1 MAPPLL
7 PFAARRT
14 LRVLGFSL
22 VQAAVFGTA
31 LGALVSV
38 RPPPSPGF
46 VGEEEAPTPRWRAFL
61 GAPVDAL
68 DRLAYDWRL
77 RELGGR
83 AEPTDRV
90 VLVGIDDETLA
101 SAREDPRPD
110 VARLPWPG
118 GLVGRLV
125 GELGREG
132 ASAVVLDSRLVDGPP
147 APPATE
153 AEALHAQLERAR
165 TAPVL
170 GFTVA
175 ATLPPPVVHP
185 LRPSVLSVATL
196 TDATAV
202 QEWVRRILVERRSA
216 YAILDGQVTR
226 VWAGVASEEEGKAL
240 ARRLGLTGTPEVRDL
255 QAQDRTWEVTAT
267 DLLVSLA
274 EVHVPGLDT
283 RRLPAVRSLEAP
295 PVALLA
301 PGVVFGHTALATDVD
316 GKVRG
321 VYHLVRY
328 ISPRGQV
335 HVLPSLP
342 LAAALGALGAPRRL
356 SYADGRLQLLAGHA
370 VPLEPDGYAP
380 LRFDAAEPGR
390 SGRGSLAR
398 AVSAWRVVQNLSDGD
413 AAVPLHYRNDFEHR
427 VALLA
432 DTAPAS
438 AAMANTPLGPGVT
451 AAAVTGQSIASLL
464 AGTGLVRAPVRL
476 DVLATFA
483 MAFLG
488 AFLALSFSQLVRS
501 ALGALL
507 YLGSAV
513 LGMAAYLVWARHALL
528 AEGVLVACGGPLVAF
543 ALTFLLTTG
552 YALRTEQKMRD
563 FVYGTLGRL
572 VSPETAAEVF
582 RNVHLLRPQRCE
594 VSLLYADVV
603 GFTELTRTLAPEPL
617 VALLNA
623 YFTELTTLVRQ
634 SGGHVEYVG
643 DALLAFWG
651 APVRLE
657 RHAQVACR
665 TAFAFQSGLEQLS
678 TGWQKRFGAT
688 ARCRLGLH
696 TGEVVAA
703 DIGSAHKSHYSVLGE
718 TVTVCARLE
727 GSNQRLG
734 TQMLA
739 SAETVRQAGSAFV
752 FRTLDATDVKGG
764 AQTVYEL
771 VAKKGDVPAPLREV
785 LAGWEAARARYLA
798 RDFAAALAFFQRFS
812 VLDRPSAVY
821 ADWCRRFL
829 LRPPPPAWNGQ
840 GEPAASELP
849 TATAAARGE

>member
-22 VQAAVFGTA
+22 VQAAVFGSV

-38 RPPPSPGF
+38 RPVPSPGF
-46 VGEEEAPTPRWRAFL
+46 VGDEEAPTPRWRALL
-61 GAPVDAL
+61 GAPVDAV

-83 AEPTDRV
+83 AEPTDKV

-118 GLVGRLV
+118 ALLGRLV

-132 ASAVVLDSRLVDGPP
+132 ASAVVVDSRLTDGLP
-147 APPATE
+147 APPAAE
-153 AEALHAQLERAR
+153 AEAFHAQLERAK
-165 TAPVL
+165 TASVL
-170 GFTVA
+170 GFTAA

-185 LRPSVLSVATL
+185 LRPSMLAVATL
-196 TDATAV
+196 SDATAV
-202 QEWVRRILVERRSA
+202 QEWERRILVERRSA
-216 YAILDGQVTR
+216 YAIPEGQQTH
-226 VWAGVASEEEGKAL
+226 VWAGVASEDEGKTL
-240 ARRLGLTGTPEVRDL
+240 ARRLGLSGTPEVRDL

-274 EVHVPGLDT
+274 EVQVQGLDT

-301 PGVVFGHTALATDVD
+301 PGVRFGHTALATDVD
-316 GKVRG
+316 GKARG
-321 VYHLVRY
+321 VYLLARY

-335 HVLPSLP
+335 HVLPSLG
-342 LAAALGALGAPRRL
+342 LAAALGALGAPRHL
-356 SYADGRLQLLAGHA
+356 SYADGRLHLSAGHT

-398 AVSAWRVVQNLSDGD
+398 AVSAWRLVQNLSDGD
-413 AAVPLHYRNDFEHR
+413 AAVPLHYRNDLEQR

-432 DTAPAS
+432 DTAPTSAS
-438 AAMANTPLGPGVT
+438 MANTPLGPGVT

-464 AGTGLVRAPVRL
+464 AGTGLLRAPVRL

-507 YLGSAV
+507 YLGSAA

-528 AEGVLVACGGPLVAF
+528 AEGRLVACGGPLVAF
-543 ALTFLLTTG
+543 ALTFLLTTA

-594 VSLLYADVV
+594 VTLVYADVV
-603 GFTELTRTLAPEPL
+603 GFKELSRTLAPEPL
-617 VALLNA
+617 VTLLNA

-665 TAFAFQSGLEQLS
+665 TAFAFQSGLEQLA

-703 DIGSAHKSHYSVLGE
+703 DIGSAHKSHYSVLGD
-718 TVTVCARLE
+718 TVRVCARLE
-727 GSNQRLG
+727 AANPRYG

-739 SAETVRQAGSAFV
+739 SAETVRQAGSAFI
-752 FRTLDATDVKGG
+752 FRTLDSLDFGEG
-764 AQTVYEL
+764 AQTVHEL
-771 VAKKGDVPAPLREV
+771 VARKGDVPAPLKEV
-785 LAGWEAARARYLA
+785 LAGWEGARVRYLA
-798 RDFAAALAFFQRFS
+798 RDFAGALAFFQRFS
-812 VLDRPSAVY
+812 AVDKPSALY
-821 ADWCRRFL
+821 AEWCRGFL
-829 LRPPPPAWNGQ
+829 LHPPPPAWNGQ
-840 GEPAASELP
+840 GEFASVTVASSSAP
-849 TATAAARGE
+849 ARGE

>member
-1 MAPPLL
+1 M
-7 PFAARRT
+7 
-14 LRVLGFSL
+14 LGFSL
-22 VQAAVFGTA
+22 VQAAVFGSL

-38 RPPPSPGF
+38 RPTPSPGF
-46 VGEEEAPTPRWRAFL
+46 LGEEEAPTPRWRAFL
-61 GAPVDAL
+61 GAPVDAV
-68 DRLAYDWRL
+68 DRLTYDWRM

-83 AEPTDRV
+83 AEPTDSV

-101 SAREDPRPD
+101 SAREDPRPEI
-110 VARLPWPG
+110 ARLPWSG

-132 ASAVVLDSRLVDGPP
+132 ASAVVVDSRLVDGPP
-147 APPATE
+147 APPPGE
-153 AEALHAQLERAR
+153 AEALHAQLERAK
-165 TAPVL
+165 TAPAL
-170 GFTVA
+170 GFTA
-175 ATLPPPVVHP
+175 AASLPPPVVHP
-185 LRPSVLSVATL
+185 LRPSVLLVATL
-196 TDATAV
+196 TEAAAV
-202 QEWVRRILVERRSA
+202 QEWLRRILVDRRSA
-216 YAILDGQVTR
+216 YAILDGTLTH

-240 ARRLGLTGTPEVRDL
+240 AHRLGLSGMPQLRDL
-255 QAQDRTWEVTAT
+255 QAQDRPWEVTAT
-267 DLLVSLA
+267 DLLVSVA
-274 EVHVPGLDT
+274 EVEVQGLDT
-283 RRLPAVRSLEAP
+283 RRLPVVRSLEPP

-301 PGVVFGHTALATDVD
+301 PGVAFGHSALATDTD

-328 ISPRGQV
+328 LSPRGQA

-356 SYADGRLQLLAGHA
+356 AYADGRLQLSAGHA

-398 AVSAWRVVQNLSDGD
+398 AVSAWRLVQNLSDGD
-413 AAVPLHYRNDFEHR
+413 AGVPFHYRNDFEHR

-432 DTAPAS
+432 DTAPS
-438 AAMANTPLGPGVT
+438 HAAMASTPLGPGVT

-488 AFLALSFSQLVRS
+488 AFLALSFIQLVRS

-513 LGMAAYLVWARHALL
+513 LGIAAYLVWARHALL

-543 ALTFLLTTG
+543 ALTFLLTTT

-572 VSPETAAEVF
+572 VSPETAAQVF

-594 VSLLYADVV
+594 VTLVYADVV
-603 GFTELTRTLAPEPL
+603 GFTELSRTLAPEPL

-643 DALLAFWG
+643 DALIAFWG

-665 TAFAFQSGLEQLS
+665 TAFAFQRGLEELAK
-678 TGWQKRFGAT
+678 GWQKRFGAT
-688 ARCRLGLH
+688 VRCRLGLH

-703 DIGSAHKSHYSVLGE
+703 DIGSAHKSHYSVLGD
-718 TVTVCARLE
+718 TVSVCARLE
-727 GSNQRLG
+727 AANQRYG

-739 SAETVRQAGSAFV
+739 SAETVRQAGPGFV
-752 FRTLDATDVKGG
+752 FRTLDSLDLGAG
-764 AQTVYEL
+764 AQTVHEL
-771 VAKKGDVPAPLREV
+771 VAKKGEVPAPLREV
-785 LAGWEAARARYLA
+785 LVGWEAARVRYLA
-798 RDFAAALAFFQRFS
+798 RDFAGALVFFQRFS
-812 VLDRPSAVY
+812 AVDKPSATY
-821 ADWCRRFL
+821 ADWCRRYL
-829 LRPPPPAWNGQ
+829 VHPPPPAWNGQ
-840 GEPAASELP
+840 GEPAGAGVP
-849 TATAAARGE
+849 TAAARGE

>member
-1 MAPPLL
+1 LAPPLL

-22 VQAAVFGTA
+22 VQAAVFGSV

-38 RPPPSPGF
+38 RPAPSPGF
-46 VGEEEAPTPRWRAFL
+46 VGEEEAPTPRWRALL
-61 GAPVDAL
+61 GAPVDAV
-68 DRLAYDWRL
+68 DRLAYDWRM

-83 AEPTDRV
+83 AEPADSV
-90 VLVGIDDETLA
+90 VLVGIDDETVA

-110 VARLPWPG
+110 IARLPWAG

-132 ASAVVLDSRLVDGPP
+132 ASAVVVDSRLVDGPP

-153 AEALHAQLERAR
+153 AEALHAQLERAK
-165 TAPVL
+165 TAPAL
-170 GFTVA
+170 GFTA
-175 ATLPPPVVHP
+175 ASSLPPPVVHP

-196 TDATAV
+196 TETTAV
-202 QEWVRRILVERRSA
+202 QEWVRRILVERHSV
-216 YAILDGQVTR
+216 YAIPDGQLTH

-240 ARRLGLTGTPEVRDL
+240 ARRLGLAGPPQVRDL
-255 QAQDRTWEVTAT
+255 QAQDRAWEVTAT

-274 EVHVPGLDT
+274 ELDVIGLDSG
-283 RRLPAVRSLEAP
+283 RLPAVRSLEPP

-301 PGVVFGHTALATDVD
+301 PGVAFGHTALASDAD

-328 ISPRGQV
+328 MSPRGRV

-342 LAAALGALGAPRRL
+342 LAAALGALGVPRRL
-356 SYADGRLQLLAGHA
+356 LYKDGRLQLGSSHA

-398 AVSAWRVVQNLSDGD
+398 AVSAWRLVQNLSDGD

-432 DTAPAS
+432 DTAPAV

-464 AGTGLVRAPVRL
+464 AGVGLVRVPVRL

-528 AEGVLVACGGPLVAF
+528 AEGKVVACGGPLVAF
-543 ALTFLLTTG
+543 ALTFLLTTA
-552 YALRTEQKMRD
+552 YALRTERKMRD

-582 RNVHLLRPQRCE
+582 RNVRLLRPQRCE
-594 VSLLYADVV
+594 VTLVYADVV
-603 GFTELTRTLAPEPL
+603 GFTELSRTLAPEPL

-643 DALLAFWG
+643 DALIAFWG

-665 TAFAFQSGLEQLS
+665 TAIAFQTSLGQLATS
-678 TGWQKRFGAT
+678 WQKRFGAT

-703 DIGSAHKSHYSVLGE
+703 DIGSAHKSHYSVLGD
-718 TVTVCARLE
+718 TVSMCARLE
-727 GSNQRLG
+727 SANRRYG
-734 TQMLA
+734 THMLA
-739 SAETVRQAGSAFV
+739 SAETVRQAGTGFI
-752 FRTLDATDVKGG
+752 FRTLDSVDLGGG
-764 AQTVYEL
+764 AQTVHEL
-771 VAKKGDVPAPLREV
+771 VAEKGDVPASLREV
-785 LAGWEAARARYLA
+785 LAGWEAARMRYLA
-798 RDFAAALAFFQRFS
+798 RDFTGALTFFQRFS
-812 VLDRPSAVY
+812 SADRPSETY
-821 ADWCRRFL
+821 AEWCRRFL
-829 LRPPPPAWNGQ
+829 VHPPPPAWNGQ
-840 GEPAASELP
+840 GEPAAAEVP
-849 TATAAARGE
+849 TAPA

>member
-1 MAPPLL
+1 LAPPLL

-22 VQAAVFGTA
+22 VQAAVFGSL

-38 RPPPSPGF
+38 RPAPSPGF
-46 VGEEEAPTPRWRAFL
+46 LGEEDAPTPRWRAFL
-61 GAPVDAL
+61 GAPVDAV
-68 DRLAYDWRL
+68 DRLVYDWRL

-83 AEPTDRV
+83 AEPTDSV
-90 VLVGIDDETLA
+90 VLVGIDEETLA
-101 SAREDPRPD
+101 SAREDPRPE
-110 VARLPWPG
+110 VARLPWAG
-118 GLVGRLV
+118 GLLGRLV

-132 ASAVVLDSRLVDGPP
+132 ASAVVLDRPLVEGPP
-147 APPATE
+147 APPLSET
-153 AEALHAQLERAR
+153 EALHAQLERVK
-165 TAPVL
+165 TAPAL
-170 GFTVA
+170 GFTA
-175 ATLPPPVVHP
+175 AASLPPPVVHP
-185 LRPSVLSVATL
+185 LRPSVLLVASVAEPSL
-196 TDATAV
+196 V
-202 QEWVRRILVERRSA
+202 QEWVRRILVERRPA
-216 YAILDGQVTR
+216 YALLDGAVTH

-240 ARRLGLTGTPEVRDL
+240 AHRLGVAGTPAVRDL
-255 QAQDRTWEVTAT
+255 QAQDRTGELTAT
-267 DLLVSLA
+267 DLLVWLA
-274 EVHVPGLDT
+274 EVEVPGLDT
-283 RRLPAVRSLEAP
+283 RRLPLVRSLEPP

-301 PGVVFGHTALATDVD
+301 PGVSFGHSALATDAD

-321 VYHLVRY
+321 IYHLVRY
-328 ISPRGQV
+328 LSPRGRV

-342 LAAALGALGAPRRL
+342 LAAALGALGAPRQL
-356 SYADGRLQLLAGHA
+356 GYAGGRLTLAAGHT
-370 VPLEPDGYAP
+370 VPLEPDGYSP

-398 AVSAWRVVQNLSDGD
+398 AVSAWRLVQNLSDGD
-413 AAVPLHYRNDFEHR
+413 ASVPLHYRNDFEHR

-432 DTAPAS
+432 GTAPTNAGL
-438 AAMANTPLGPGVT
+438 ANTPLGPGVT
-451 AAAVTGQSIASLL
+451 AAAVTGQSIANLL

-476 DVLATFA
+476 DVIATFA

-501 ALGALL
+501 AAGALL

-513 LGMAAYLVWARHALL
+513 LGVAAYLVWARHALL
-528 AEGVLVACGGPLVAF
+528 AEGQLVAAGGPLVAF
-543 ALTFLLTTG
+543 AVTFLLTTA

-594 VSLLYADVV
+594 VTLVYADVV
-603 GFTELTRTLAPEPL
+603 GFTELSHKLAPEPL
-617 VALLNA
+617 VTLLNA

-643 DALLAFWG
+643 DALIAFWG

-665 TAFAFQSGLEQLS
+665 TAFAFQAGLERLAG
-678 TGWQKRFGAT
+678 GWEKRFGAT

-703 DIGSAHKSHYSVLGE
+703 DIGSAHKSHYSVLGDA
-718 TVTVCARLE
+718 VSLCARLE
-727 GSNQRLG
+727 EANRRYGS
-734 TQMLA
+734 QMLA
-739 SAETVRQAGSAFV
+739 SAETVRQAGAGFI
-752 FRTLDATDVKGG
+752 FRTLDALDLG
-764 AQTVYEL
+764 AGVQTVHEL
-771 VAKKGDVPAPLREV
+771 VARKGEVPEPLREV
-785 LAGWEAARARYLA
+785 LAGWEAARVRYLA
-798 RDFAAALAFFQRFS
+798 RDFAGALRFFQRYS
-812 VLDRPSAVY
+812 QVDPPSAAY

-829 LRPPPPAWNGQ
+829 LKPPPPAWDGR
-840 GEPAASELP
+840 GETETVLP
-849 TATAAARGE
+849 TSPA